1 MIVWYTAYSLLM
13 GLIAGDLVR
22 ERRYRTFCVVVPSM
36 TVLCWV
42 LSRPG

>member
-1 MIVWYTAYSLLM
+1 MIVWYSAYSLLM

-22 ERRYRTFCVVVPSM
+22 ERRYRTFCVVVPLSI
-36 TVLCWV
+36 VLSWV